1 MKLAHLADLH
11 IGKRIYN
18 FSMLVEQKYILQK
31 ISKILQEER
40 VDAVLIAGDVYDT
53 PLPPIEAVQLLD
65 AFLTDLA
72 KAAIKVFII
81 SGNHD
86 SAQRLS
92 FGTNLLAKSAVYISP
107 PFNGTTEPIELV
119 DEFGL
124 VYIYLLPFLKPIY
137 AKKAWPDEVIQSYDD
152 AVRIA
157 VQKMQIDES
166 KRNVIVSHQF
176 VTGAT
181 TSESE
186 EINIGGLDNIS
197 ATIFAP
203 FDYAALG
210 HIHRP
215 QQIGSPK
222 VRYAGTPLCYSFSEC
237 GQDKTMTIVE
247 LAQKGN
253 VEIAT
258 RALKPLHAMRQIRGS
273 YEELTLREN
282 YIHEATKDYLSI
294 VLTNE
299 DEIPDAISKLRIIYP
314 NIMKLSYDNKRSKMD
329 APLEGNKDER
339 LQPLDLL
346 QEFYCQQNNKELN
359 NEQETFVKELI
370 SQIWEA

>member
-107 PFNGTTEPIELV
+107 PFNGATEPIELV

-329 APLEGNKDER
+329 VPLEGNKDER

-346 QEFYCQQNNKELN
+346 QEFYCQQNNKDLN

-370 SQIWEA
+370 SQIWEE